1 MKPAH
6 AGPSPVIDSSD
17 MRKLIRVL
25 KGQSEAVPPIWMMR
39 QAGRYLPEYREVRK
53 QAGSF
58 LDLCYSPELACEV
71 TLQPIRRYGFDAS
84 IVFADILLVPDAL
97 GQDVAFKEGE
107 GPVLEPVNGQS
118 AFGKLSDSKLH
129 DHLAPVYETVSRVR
143 EGLPDETAL
152 IGFCGAPWTVATY
165 MVGGRGSPD
174 QKAARMAG
182 YSREKWFEDLIAL
195 LTEASASY
203 LCRQIEAGADCVQV
217 FDSWA
222 GNLAPIEFDHWC
234 VGPTKHLVELVRQTY
249 PDVPIIGFPRGCG
262 PSYRDFA
269 LRTGVD
275 AVSFDT
281 AVDPSWIAEIA
292 RARATPGKPQFAIQ
306 GNLDPL
312 AVVAGGA
319 VLDEAVDRIMDTLSG
334 GPFVF
339 NLGHGLVPET
349 PPEHVQRVIDR
360 VRGHNE
366 RKAAQ

>member
-1 MKPAH
+1 MKA
-6 AGPSPVIDSSD
+6 AQPSPSPAIDVSD

-25 KGQSEAVPPIWMMR
+25 KGQSETVPPIWMMR

-107 GPVLEPVNGQS
+107 GPVLDPVDGQS
-118 AFGKLSDSKLH
+118 AFGKLSDRNLH

-143 EGLPDETAL
+143 EGLPSETAL

-195 LTEASASY
+195 LTEASAQY

-234 VGPTKHLVELVRQTY
+234 IGPTKRLVELVKEVH
-249 PDVPIIGFPRGCG
+249 PDVPIIGFPKGCG

-269 LRTGVD
+269 PRTGVD

-281 AVDPSWIAEIA
+281 AVDPFWIAEIS
-292 RARATPGKPQFAIQ
+292 RERSVLGKPQFAVQ

-312 AVVAGGA
+312 AVIAGGA
-319 VLDEAVDRIMDTLSG
+319 VLDEAVDRIMDALSEA
-334 GPFVF
+334 PFVF

-349 PPEHVQRVIDR
+349 PPDNVQRVIDR
-360 VRGHNE
+360 VRSYSDGGST
-366 RKAAQ
+366 Q